1 MLPGG
6 KYGYKAGTSMASPHV
21 AGVVALIK
29 STHPHA
35 SAAQVKALLYAQADD
50 TACTNPYDIN
60 GDGTV
65 DAVCEGGK
73 RDNSFYGTGVAD
85 ALDAV
90 RR

>member
-1 MLPGG
+1 M
-6 KYGYKAGTSMASPHV
+6 
-21 AGVVALIK
+21 
-29 STHPHA
+29 
-35 SAAQVKALLYAQADD
+35 KALLYAEADD

-65 DAVCEGGK
+65 DAVCEGGTRK
-73 RDNSFYGTGVAD
+73 NSFYGTGVAD